1 MRDRFKREKKYN
13 LLSKKG
19 TPFKDQGIVFKSK
32 NVIKIQNSMN
42 RLWAPRLVLVVK
54 NLLANA
60 GKVRDMGSIPG
71 SERSPGGGDGNL
83 LRFSC
88 QRISGTKAIVH
99 MVTKSQTQ
107 LRQLCMHRQVTE
119 LI

>member
-13 LLSKKG
+13 LLSIKG
-19 TPFKDQGIVFKSK
+19 TSFKEQDRVFKNK

-42 RLWAPRLVLVVK
+42 RLWAAQVVLVVK

-60 GKVRDMGSIPG
+60 GKVRDMGSIPR
-71 SERSPGGGDGNL
+71 SERSPGDLLDGNL
-83 LRFSC
+83 LQFSC

-99 MVTKSQTQ
+99 VAAKSRTQ
-107 LRQLCMHRQVTE
+107 LR
-119 LI
+119 

>member
-1 MRDRFKREKKYN
+1 MRDRFKGEKKYN

-19 TPFKDQGIVFKSK
+19 TPFKDQDIVFKNK

-42 RLWAPRLVLVVK
+42 RLQAPQVMLVVK

-60 GKVRDMGSIPG
+60 GKVRDMGSIPR
-71 SERSPGGGDGNL
+71 SERSPGGGDGKL

-88 QRISGTKAIVH
+88 QRISGTKAIVY
-99 MVTKSQTQ
+99 MVAKSQTQ
-107 LRQLCMHRQVTE
+107 LR
-119 LI
+119 